1 MAPAVDSVFDVAFWF
16 SDQGVNNQ
24 EYIQPAKLHSLLFIS
39 QAYYA
44 TISDGEKLFPALF
57 LAGESWPIEPS
68 VEAAWFR
75 GRPVFGEQ
83 KQFKSDTQTFLTSIW
98 KRFGH
103 HSTDYLV
110 KMCSRSSAYKTAVK
124 RGLRSEI
131 FLKNMVDDFKKQEY
145 TIDSIQ
151 FLDSRTAR
159 SHTGRTVT
167 VKTWNPRNQRRKK

>member
-1 MAPAVDSVFDVAFWF
+1 MAPALDSVFDLAFWF
-16 SDQGVNNQ
+16 YDQGLNNS

-44 TISDGEKLFPALF
+44 SISDGEKLFPALF
-57 LAGESWPIEPS
+57 LAGESGPIEPS

-83 KQFKSDTQTFLTSIW
+83 KQLSSDTLTFILSVW
-98 KRFGH
+98 RRFGH

-110 KMCSRSSAYKTAVK
+110 KLCSKTSAYEAAIG

-131 FLKNMVDDFKKQEY
+131 FLKNMINDFKKPDY
-145 TIDSIQ
+145 AHDADK
-151 FLDSRTAR
+151 FLKPRTAR

-167 VKTWNPRNQRRKK
+167 IKTWNPRDQS